1 MVMSKVITKL
11 YELSDGLVLKIID
24 DEKGIHLYFIG
35 DTQLTEIHLSDYQYI
50 KLTDAL
56 KDFSSERE
64 RELIEDG
71 N

>member
-1 MVMSKVITKL
+1 MVITKL
-11 YELSDGLVLKIID
+11 YELSDGLILKIID
-24 DEKGIHLYFIG
+24 DEEGIHLCFIR

-50 KLTDAL
+50 KLTDAIQR
-56 KDFSSERE
+56 FSSERE